1 MLRASVEVSP
11 AFEVANCNDP
21 TTAMEER
28 ATILSF
34 MVKVKM
40 IDGKK
45 LKLYFILPT
54 VYVVQYSMH
63 QIYSCFE
70 QYLDL

>member
-11 AFEVANCNDP
+11 AFEVANYNDP
-21 TTAMEER
+21 TTAMEKR

-54 VYVVQYSMH
+54 EWYSMH
-63 QIYSCFE
+63 QIYLCFE
-70 QYLDL
+70 QDPDL